1 MISIIVNT
9 IIIAIVVIII
19 TIILTTNNMIVLWE
33 VDVTPPPWGRDIYP
47 HAGRCHPPRVTST
60 RWQVNVTSPG

>member
-1 MISIIVNT
+1 MVSIIVIT
-9 IIIAIVVIII
+9 IIIAIVVTIII
-19 TIILTTNNMIVLWE
+19 IVNTNNMIVLWE

-60 RWQVNVTSPG
+60 RWQVDVTLPG